1 LRVTTDTIE
10 SKQDSSE
17 FHRLFMQ
24 NQRRI
29 FIHILTLLPKLAD
42 AEEVFQQACVIILDK
57 ADQFAPGTNFV
68 RWACQIAQYEAYNYR
83 RRLQNERL
91 HFNDELLDALAN
103 RRLDNSEV
111 LQAELDALR
120 LCVSK
125 LPQADRQLIQERYQR
140 DISSRELAMELG
152 RPENTVYKAIH
163 RIRRSLRE
171 CIQRSMARTE
181 RETAPQ
187 GLPEILT

>member
-1 LRVTTDTIE
+1 MRVTTDTIE